1 MQSIASDGFSFRWNC
16 PIIHCSKGDPAA
28 SVMAQLRE
36 ERAESPLDG
45 HSPWLDLNGRL
56 HHRLHNLTRELFL
69 KNWELWD
76 FSYFSLLHVY
86 PFASMA
92 PLGQGM
98 RLNNFSFTVSSQGAC
113 WLDDGADWLRCHHN
127 WYVCGSTVPQK
138 SHNIHFFFQ
147 LSPWHEALKPVQS
160 PILAL
165 SMSWAHSPWPSPL
178 FPEFLRWGLSNLID
192 AFLFCSLVLSC
203 KWVTDFHAT
212 FFCKKPHLAF

>member
-1 MQSIASDGFSFRWNC
+1 MLDGPGYHLLKGTLGTLFCAAMMQSIASDGFSFRWNC

-138 SHNIHFFFQ
+138 SLQHPFFFSTES
-147 LSPWHEALKPVQS
+147 LAWGTEA
-160 PILAL
+160 
-165 SMSWAHSPWPSPL
+165 
-178 FPEFLRWGLSNLID
+178 
-192 AFLFCSLVLSC
+192 CSKSHIGSKYVLS
-203 KWVTDFHAT
+203 TQPMA
-212 FFCKKPHLAF
+212 